1 MTLAPTRPADRTSR
15 TVSPPTARA
24 TARHHLQ
31 RTWQATL
38 TVNPGNGRADLGVAL
53 RAGLTVLAAL
63 ALLAAIGHRELAGF
77 AALGAI
83 VAVYG
88 RLADPVARLT
98 VVGGAG
104 VLQVATMALASGT
117 GWLVAST
124 GSATLEAWTVPVAL
138 GLIAALACAGT
149 AWFRTGPPGPTL
161 VVFAAAGGL
170 TAPATVGGIG
180 ARSLATATGVVLA
193 LLVAAIPAVRAVAR
207 RVQERSPLLPAHPPV
222 PAWHAEALRTGVG
235 SLVGA
240 VVAQSVGLG
249 HPGWA
254 AVGATAVL
262 QGVSR
267 SHMVVR
273 ALHRGA
279 GTAAGAVL
287 AWLVLDAHLS
297 FWVLALVVAAL
308 QVVTELIVVRNYAVA
323 MLTITPMAL
332 LMSSLSGVVDAGT
345 LAADRAVDTLLGV
358 VVGVIVVL
366 VVPFRERPVQAPST
380 ARL

>member
-1 MTLAPTRPADRTSR
+1 MTLTPTRPTDPVSSPASLAPGPTS
-15 TVSPPTARA
+15 
-24 TARHHLQ
+24 ARHHLS
-31 RTWQATL
+31 RTWRATV
-38 TVNPGNGRADLGVAL
+38 TVNPGNGRADLGVAV

-63 ALLAAIGHRELAGF
+63 ALLASLGHRELAGF

-104 VLQVATMALASGT
+104 VLQVATMAVSSAT
-117 GWLVAST
+117 GWFVART
-124 GSATLEAWTVPVAL
+124 GSAVLEAWTVPVAL

-170 TAPATVGGIG
+170 TASATAGGIG
-180 ARSLATATGVVLA
+180 ARTLATTAGVVLA
-193 LLVAAIPAVRAVAR
+193 LLVAAVPAGRVAVAR
-207 RVQERSPLLPAHPPV
+207 RRARTPLLPARPPV

-240 VVAQSVGLG
+240 VAAQAVGLG

-267 SHMVVR
+267 SHVVVR

-279 GTAAGAVL
+279 GTAVGAVL
-287 AWLVLDAHLS
+287 AWLALDAHLS

-332 LMSSLSGVVDAGT
+332 LMSSLGSTVDAGT

-358 VVGVIVVL
+358 AVGVVVVL
-366 VVPFRERPVQAPST
+366 LVPFRDRATS
-380 ARL
+380 

>member
-1 MTLAPTRPADRTSR
+1 MTLTPTRPTDRTSR
-15 TVSPPTARA
+15 PASSVPGPAPTS
-24 TARHHLQ
+24 ARHHLR
-31 RTWQATL
+31 RTWQATV
-38 TVNPGNGRADLGVAL
+38 TVNPGHGRADLGVAL

-63 ALLAAIGHRELAGF
+63 ALLAAVGHRELAGF

-104 VLQVATMALASGT
+104 VLQVATMAVASGT
-117 GWLVAST
+117 GWLVATT
-124 GSATLEAWTVPVAL
+124 GSASLEAWTVPVAL
-138 GLIAALACAGT
+138 GLIAASACAGT

-161 VVFAAAGGL
+161 VVFAAAAGL
-170 TAPATVGGIG
+170 TAPSSAGGIG
-180 ARSLATATGVVLA
+180 ARTLATTTGVVLA
-193 LLVAAIPAVRAVAR
+193 LLVAAVPAARAAAR
-207 RVQERSPLLPAHPPV
+207 RLRDDAPLLPARPRV
-222 PAWHAEALRTGVG
+222 PAWHAEAVRTGIG
-235 SLVGA
+235 SLVG
-240 VVAQSVGLG
+240 VVLAQSVGLG

-267 SHMVVR
+267 SHVVVR

-279 GTAAGAVL
+279 GTAVGAVL

-297 FWVLALVVAAL
+297 FWVLAIVVAAL

-332 LMSSLSGVVDAGT
+332 LMSSLGSTVDAGA

-358 VVGVIVVL
+358 AVGVVVVL
-366 VVPFRERPVQAPST
+366 LVPFRQRATS
-380 ARL
+380 